1 MSKDSENTYFC
12 RKCGITHDKNSKIGR
27 EHYEELYLTPQELY
41 KAENMTTGKSKSKV
55 VDIREKELVER
66 LSELFGKLNK
76 SNIGI
81 QDRFDTFRSYFRGM
95 QDGFLICLHSLNI
108 EPTEN
113 ERSITE
119 MRIDII
125 IHNYESGKND
135 VKNTWDE
142 LDRELPLSRI
152 YK

>member
-1 MSKDSENTYFC
+1 
-12 RKCGITHDKNSKIGR
+12 
-27 EHYEELYLTPQELY
+27 
-41 KAENMTTGKSKSKV
+41 MTTGKSKSRE

-95 QDGFLICLHSLNI
+95 QDGLLICLHSLNI
-108 EPTEN
+108 EPKGTE
-113 ERSITE
+113 RPITE

-125 IHNYESGKND
+125 IHNYEVGKND

-142 LDRELPLSRI
+142 LDRELPLSKI